1 MTADACDDLGHDQRN
16 KDREDEGRRRE
27 CRHERADRT
36 DHTKRQR
43 CRESLPAEGVSHP
56 EAKADVAEQ
65 VEHRAAHDGRQL
77 RSAQPLVGMCDDE
90 LVADGTYRSR
100 ATAVERAL
108 FRELRRALALR
119 DLEILARTEDGPEPD
134 DLDALAAWGSRQPM
148 DID

>member
-1 MTADACDDLGHDQRN
+1 MSIQVSLRLS
-16 KDREDEGRRRE
+16 DEI
-27 CRHERADRT
+27 
-36 DHTKRQR
+36 
-43 CRESLPAEGVSHP
+43 
-56 EAKADVAEQ
+56 
-65 VEHRAAHDGRQL
+65 VEVL
-77 RSAQPLVGMCDDE
+77 DE

-119 DLEILARTEDGPEPD
+119 DLEILERTEDGPELD